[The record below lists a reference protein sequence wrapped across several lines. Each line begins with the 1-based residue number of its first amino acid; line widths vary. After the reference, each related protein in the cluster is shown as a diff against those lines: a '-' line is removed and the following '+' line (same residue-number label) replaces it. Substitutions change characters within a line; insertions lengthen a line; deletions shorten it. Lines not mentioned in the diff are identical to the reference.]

1 MGLLMTSTVETTGS
15 WTLTARVPPVLGFRQ
30 PLIILPG
37 FKSQIPL
44 IVQPQAIHCCIQ
56 AFGKPLSLSPG
67 CSALE
72 LGRTDRQPKSESKTP
87 GSRDKGP
94 GELVTELMRQEA
106 GRPQSALEDRVCWPA
121 RQSPLGMRAL
131 PRAGL
136 ALNEVS
142 CVLRGLEFSAGVSS
156 QCEVVAKETLTCL
169 HIHFPTLVLQK
180 AGCLPPLRSQ
190 GAL

>member
-1 MGLLMTSTVETTGS
+1 MSSLRPSTVAFRLLGS
-15 WTLTARVPPVLGFRQ
+15 PCLCHQDVVHW
-30 PLIILPG
+30 
-37 FKSQIPL
+37 SW
-44 IVQPQAIHCCIQ
+44 
-56 AFGKPLSLSPG
+56 
-67 CSALE
+67 E
-72 LGRTDRQPKSESKTP
+72 RTDRQSKSESKTP
-87 GSRDKGP
+87 GSREKGP

-106 GRPQSALEDRVCWPA
+106 GRPQSAPEDRVCWPA

-136 ALNEVS
+136 ALNELS

-169 HIHFPTLVLQK
+169 HIHFPTLVLQR

-190 GAL
+190 GAS